1 MSKIFNVRL
10 PNAVPEQYSPEQF
23 NQLVRSLEQ
32 IVLQLNTTY
41 TPVTSENASSASAW
55 FGDSGAATFVSPA
68 GVGKIFV
75 PFGSFSDDTNQIDGS
90 TTSAY
95 ALRLDT
101 TYFECGARVDSRVA
115 SFTASI
121 SGTTMTVSAVASG
134 TIDLAMQISGTGVTA
149 GTRITA
155 YGTGSGGVGT
165 YTVSPSQTVT
175 SRTITGDLP
184 SKITVECPGTY
195 NIAFSLQVQS
205 DNNSSE
211 TIDVWF
217 RRNGV
222 DIADSN
228 SVFGIPPRKGAG
240 NPARAIAALNFFI
253 DLDSQDYVEI
263 MWHVSASNMTLERF
277 AAGASPTRPATPSA
291 IVTIQFISS
300 EVK

>member
-1 MSKIFNVRL
+1 MAKINNVRL
-10 PNAVPEQYSPEQF
+10 PNAVPSQYSAEQF

-32 IVLQLNTTY
+32 IILQLNSNY
-41 TPVTSENASSASAW
+41 TSITDQDALSAGAW

-68 GVGKIFV
+68 GVGKILV
-75 PFGSFSDDTNQIDGS
+75 PFGSFADNTNQIDGS
-90 TTSAY
+90 LTSAY

-121 SGTTMTVSAVASG
+121 SGTTMTVTAVASG
-134 TIDLAMQISGTGVTA
+134 TIDLAMQLSGTGVTA

-155 YGTGSGGVGT
+155 YGTGTGGVGT
-165 YTVSPSQTVT
+165 YTVSPSQTVAST
-175 SRTITGDLP
+175 SITGDLP

-205 DNNSSE
+205 NNNDSE

-222 DIADSN
+222 DIPDSN

-240 NPARAIAALNFFI
+240 DPARTIAALNFFI
-253 DLDSQDYVEI
+253 DLDSQDFIEI
-263 MWHVSASNMTLERF
+263 MWHVSASNITIERF
-277 AAGASPTRPATPSA
+277 AAATSPTRPATPSA